1 MPNMLSDLELD
12 EVSLVGKSANGR
24 RFLVFKSKDKGEQKM
39 TTEPARAKNA
49 RADDSEAL
57 VSKSAIMDIIQ
68 KAVEPIAKENRE
80 LRKELER
87 QNEILKRKSYVEIA
101 KAHLSELVSPE
112 EGADILKSLEN
123 VPPDARKT
131 ILKTLKQANAV
142 KKEAS
147 KLLYHPLGSSQPAPG
162 SAMEEF
168 NALVEKRMSEIRKS
182 GSTGSDPKVLRAMA
196 VQEITRERPELARAV
211 LAEERAN
218 TMKIQLG
225 VL

>member
-24 RFLVFKSKDKGEQKM
+24 KFLVFKSKGESKM
-39 TTEPARAKNA
+39 TTVPTRAESS
-49 RADDSEAL
+49 RADEAL
-57 VSKSAIMDIIQ
+57 VSKAAIMDIIQ

-87 QNEILKRKSYVEIA
+87 QNELLRHKNYIEVSKEYLG
-101 KAHLSELVSPE
+101 ELVSPE
-112 EGADILKSLEN
+112 EGASILKALEN
-123 VPPDARKT
+123 VPSDARKV
-131 ILKTLKQANAV
+131 ILKSLKQANAV
-142 KKEAS
+142 KREAS
-147 KLLYHPLGSSQPAPG
+147 KLLYHPMGSSRPAPG

-182 GSTGSDPKVLRAMA
+182 GSAGSDPKVLRALA
-196 VQEITRERPELARAV
+196 TQEITRERPELARAV

-218 TMKIQLG
+218 TMKAQLG
-225 VL
+225 AI